1 MGIFLGVGTVLI
13 YSEILKIHRKRPPR
27 IIVTS
32 WYGDAFR
39 TSRQWFPLTQW
50 PVMQGLGVFFVVSL
64 NELSNTHSS
73 YRWFQT
79 PWRSCDA
86 TMLPIPSECL
96 IMFALFFMEKIALG
110 IRLMYFHDTC
120 LHGPLARYV
129 KLQTAHAPWM
139 PWTVSPPPRVSNPD
153 MPHGTCVTHVPW
165 CMPGLLTSGFRW
177 SQRRGETF
185 PAFPAHAQP
194 ASLRIW

>member
-96 IMFALFFMEKIALG
+96 IMFALFFYGKDSPGHTVDVFPWHMSPWASCQIRKIADCACAVNAVNG
-110 IRLMYFHDTC
+110 FS
-120 LHGPLARYV
+120 A
-129 KLQTAHAPWM
+129 TA
-139 PWTVSPPPRVSNPD
+139 
-153 MPHGTCVTHVPW
+153 G
-165 CMPGLLTSGFRW
+165 
-177 SQRRGETF
+177 
-185 PAFPAHAQP
+185 
-194 ASLRIW
+194 